1 MTVHLILGGARSGK
15 SSFAESQVLASD
27 KSVRH
32 YVATATATDDEMRQR
47 IAHHQARRDEHW
59 QLHEEP
65 LELVSLLR
73 TFSVDEIVLVDCLT
87 LWMSNVIFAG
97 GQTASEEEISR
108 RVADLVSGLEQCAA
122 DVILVSNEVGLG
134 VVPMGEVTRLFVDHA
149 GWMNQAIA
157 KVAKQVTFVAAG
169 LPMKL
174 KG

>member
-15 SSFAESQVLASD
+15 SSFAESQVLASE

-32 YVATATATDDEMRQR
+32 YVATATVTDDEMRQR

-65 LELVSLLR
+65 LQLVSLLR
-73 TFSVDEIVLVDCLT
+73 TFSADEIVLVDCLT

-157 KVAKQVTFVAAG
+157 KVANQVTFVAAG